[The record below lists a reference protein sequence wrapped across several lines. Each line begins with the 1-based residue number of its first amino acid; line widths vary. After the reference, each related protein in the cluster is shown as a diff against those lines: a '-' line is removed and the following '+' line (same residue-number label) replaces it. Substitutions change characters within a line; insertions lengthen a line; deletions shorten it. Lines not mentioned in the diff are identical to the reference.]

1 MENIQAEE
9 LIIGKGT
16 FISPSATIRGLNG
29 KAKRIVI
36 GDNTYIGDSVQ
47 IIVDELEMGDYCK
60 VHHHTNFHGYKPLK
74 IGHNAW
80 IGQGTIID
88 SIGGTTIG
96 NNFGVGA
103 YSQLWSH
110 ARWGDPLAGCNY
122 SEITRPLVIG
132 NDVWLV
138 GHCIVSP
145 VTINDGA
152 MALVGSVITKDME
165 TNHIYGG
172 APAKD
177 LTDKLS
183 PQFRHISLEEKKEM
197 LNQFE
202 LPNGIK
208 WIEDDSEIVDE
219 SISYFNISNRTY
231 TKKGTDLEVTFMKKL
246 QSKLIKF
253 VPHEV

>member
-1 MENIQAEE
+1 MNIQADEI
-9 LIIGKGT
+9 LLGKNVV
-16 FISPSATIRGLNG
+16 ISPTAVIRGLNG
-29 KAKRIVI
+29 NAKRVVI

-47 IIVDELEMGDYCK
+47 IILDDFEIGDYCK
-60 VHHHTNFHGYKPLK
+60 VHHHCNFHGYNPMK

-88 SIGGTTIG
+88 SIGGMTIG

-122 SEITRPLVIG
+122 TEITKPMVIG

-145 VTINDGA
+145 VTIEDGA
-152 MALVGSVITKDME
+152 MALVGSVVTKDMKA
-165 TNHIYGG
+165 NHIYGG

-177 LTDKLS
+177 LTDKML
-183 PQFRHISLEEKKEM
+183 PQFSITANGEKKKILE
-197 LNQFE
+197 QFE
-202 LPNGIK
+202 LPIGIK
-208 WIEDDSEIVDE
+208 WIEDDSEILDNT
-219 SISYFNISNRTY
+219 ISYFNITNRTY
-231 TKKGTDLEVTFMKKL
+231 TKRGTDNEISFMKQL

-253 VPHEV
+253 IPYGM

>member
-1 MENIQAEE
+1 MSIQADEIV
-9 LIIGKGT
+9 LGKNVV
-16 FISPSATIRGLNG
+16 ISPTAVIRGLNG
-29 KAKRIVI
+29 NAKRVVI

-47 IIVDELEMGDYCK
+47 IILDDFEIGDYCK
-60 VHHHTNFHGYKPLK
+60 VHHHCNFHGYNPMK

-88 SIGGTTIG
+88 SIGGMTIG

-122 SEITRPLVIG
+122 TEITKPMVIG

-145 VTINDGA
+145 VTIEDGA

-165 TNHIYGG
+165 ANHIYGG

-177 LTDKLS
+177 LTDKML
-183 PQFRHISLEEKKEM
+183 PQFTLTANGEKKKILE
-197 LNQFE
+197 QFE
-202 LPNGIK
+202 LPVGIQ
-208 WIEDDSEIVDE
+208 WIEDNSEIVDDT
-219 SISYFNISNRTY
+219 ISYFNITDRTY
-231 TKKGTDLEVTFMKKL
+231 TKRATDIEIEFMKKL

-253 VPHEV
+253 TPYGI